1 MEKFFREHWK
11 IILIAT
17 VSLIVGFTLNYIANC
32 ISNEKLFNKI
42 KAEIDSFKEQIKN
55 KT

>member
-17 VSLIVGFTLNYIANC
+17 VSLIVTLALNYIFNC
-32 ISNEKLFNKI
+32 DSNEKLFDKI
-42 KAEIDSFKEQIKN
+42 KAETDSLKEQIKN